1 MIDLIP
7 IVVTTDANPASES
20 TAQGVIWTS
29 PTEGAD
35 GGGQFLAALFAH
47 HGTQTVADMA
57 MPTFAAGTR
66 PINPY
71 PIPPRLSLGH
81 VSRCVSRRCRGRI
94 RGRLGLRWPPL
105 ASQ

>member
-1 MIDLIP
+1 MPEIMEGMMIDLIP

-47 HGTQTVADMA
+47 HGT
-57 MPTFAAGTR
+57 
-66 PINPY
+66 
-71 PIPPRLSLGH
+71 
-81 VSRCVSRRCRGRI
+81 
-94 RGRLGLRWPPL
+94 
-105 ASQ
+105 